1 MVIFQIAAFAL
12 LAASI
17 VVLVRAYRPEMALQI
32 SIVSGLLLLLYIV
45 AQVSGILDSLRTLSE
60 RYGINSAYIGV
71 LVKIIGIAYLA
82 QFAGE
87 ICKDAGESA
96 MASKVELGGRI
107 MILAAALPAA
117 ISLLDMV
124 ASLLPVGVT

>member
-1 MVIFQIAAFAL
+1 MAIFQFSAFAL
-12 LAASI
+12 LATS
-17 VVLVRAYRPEMALQI
+17 VVLLIRSYRPEIALQV
-32 SIVSGLLLLLYIV
+32 SIIAGVMLLVYLV
-45 AQVSGILDSLRTLSE
+45 TQVSGVLDSLRALAE
-60 RYGINSAYIGV
+60 RYGLSMSYIGI
-71 LVKIIGIAYLA
+71 LVRIIGIAYLA

-117 ISLLDMV
+117 VSLLELV
-124 ASLLPVGVT
+124 ASMLPVNSK

>member
-1 MVIFQIAAFAL
+1 MVIFQLAAFAL

-32 SIVSGLLLLLYIV
+32 SIVAGLLLLLYIV

-82 QFAGE
+82 QFAGD

-124 ASLLPVGVT
+124 ASLLPVGAT

>member
-1 MVIFQIAAFAL
+1 MAIFQFSAFAL
-12 LAASI
+12 LATS
-17 VVLVRAYRPEMALQI
+17 VVLLIRSYRPEIALQV
-32 SIVSGLLLLLYIV
+32 SIITGVMLLVYLV
-45 AQVSGILDSLRTLSE
+45 TQVSGVLDSLRALAE
-60 RYGINSAYIGV
+60 RYGLSMSYIGI
-71 LVKIIGIAYLA
+71 LVRIIGIAYLA

-117 ISLLDMV
+117 VSLLELV
-124 ASLLPVGVT
+124 ASMLPVNTK

>member
-1 MVIFQIAAFAL
+1 MAVFQIAAFGL

-32 SIVSGLLLLLYIV
+32 SIVAGLLLLIYIV
-45 AQVSGILDSLRTLSE
+45 AQVSGILTSLQAISE
-60 RYGINSAYIGV
+60 KYGVNSAYIGI
-71 LVKIIGIAYLA
+71 LIKIIGIAYIA
-82 QFAGE
+82 QFACE

-117 ISLLDMV
+117 VTLLDMV
-124 ASLLPVGVT
+124 AALLPRSTP

>member
-1 MVIFQIAAFAL
+1 MAIFQFSAFAL
-12 LAASI
+12 LATS
-17 VVLVRAYRPEMALQI
+17 VVLLIRSYRPEIALQV
-32 SIVSGLLLLLYIV
+32 SIITGVMLLVYLV
-45 AQVSGILDSLRTLSE
+45 TQVSGVLDSLRALAE
-60 RYGINSAYIGV
+60 RYGLSMSYIGI
-71 LVKIIGIAYLA
+71 LVRIIGIAYLA

-117 ISLLDMV
+117 VSLLELV
-124 ASLLPVGVT
+124 ASMLPVNNK

>member
-1 MVIFQIAAFAL
+1 MVVFQIAAFGL

-32 SIVSGLLLLLYIV
+32 SIVAGLLLLLYIV
-45 AQVSGILDSLRTLSE
+45 AQVSGILTSLQAISE
-60 RYGINSAYIGV
+60 KYGVNSAYMGI
-71 LVKIIGIAYLA
+71 LIKIIGIAYVA
-82 QFAGE
+82 QFACE

-117 ISLLDMV
+117 VTLLDMV
-124 ASLLPVGVT
+124 AALLPRSTP

>member
-1 MVIFQIAAFAL
+1 MAVFQLAAFGL

-32 SIVSGLLLLLYIV
+32 SIVAGLLLLLYII
-45 AQVSGILDSLRTLSE
+45 AQVSGILASLKAISE
-60 RYGINSAYIGV
+60 RYGVNSAYIGV
-71 LVKIIGIAYLA
+71 LIKIIGIAYLA

-117 ISLLDMV
+117 VTLLDMV
-124 ASLLPVGVT
+124 AALLPGSTP

>member
-1 MVIFQIAAFAL
+1 MAVFQIAAFGL

-32 SIVSGLLLLLYIV
+32 SIVAGLLLLLYIV
-45 AQVSGILDSLRTLSE
+45 AQVSGILTSLHAISE
-60 RYGINSAYIGV
+60 KYGVNSAYIGI
-71 LVKIIGIAYLA
+71 LIKIIGIAYIA
-82 QFAGE
+82 QFACE

-117 ISLLDMV
+117 VTLLDMV
-124 ASLLPVGVT
+124 AALLPRSTP

>member
-1 MVIFQIAAFAL
+1 MAVFQIAAFGL

-32 SIVSGLLLLLYIV
+32 SIVAGLLLLLYIV
-45 AQVSGILDSLRTLSE
+45 AQVSGILTSLQAISE
-60 RYGINSAYIGV
+60 KYGVNSAYIGI
-71 LVKIIGIAYLA
+71 LIKIIGIAYIA

-117 ISLLDMV
+117 VTLLDMV
-124 ASLLPVGVT
+124 AALLPRSTP

>member
-1 MVIFQIAAFAL
+1 MAVFQFSAFAL
-12 LAASI
+12 LASSI
-17 VVLVRAYRPEMALQI
+17 VILIRSYRPEIALQV
-32 SIVSGLLLLLYIV
+32 SIIAGVMLLVYIV
-45 AQVSGILDSLRTLSE
+45 TQVSGVLDSLRALAE
-60 RYGINSAYIGV
+60 RYGISMAYIGI
-71 LVKIIGIAYLA
+71 LVRIIGIAYLA

-117 ISLLDMV
+117 VSLLELV
-124 ASLLPVGVT
+124 ASMLPVNHK